1 MLGIKATVFPKR
13 NLDEKRN
20 APEVC
25 TYKEIS
31 NHARLEAK
39 GRHLL
44 KSVAWNSLG
53 FCLTRETLLTIS
65 ASGHRRLTLVNN
77 L

>member
-1 MLGIKATVFPKR
+1 MKKKERT
-13 NLDEKRN
+13 
-20 APEVC
+20 PEVR

-31 NHARLEAK
+31 NHARLETK

-44 KSVAWNSLG
+44 KSMAWNSLG

-65 ASGHRRLTLVNN
+65 ASGHRRLALVNN